1 MQKFL
6 DTLYPILVFLDG
18 KKNYIAGAILLT
30 NSFLGLKH
38 VYDGDTVAYVAAM
51 TALLMGG
58 AEYSTVKLGARK

>member
-1 MQKFL
+1 MQAL
-6 DTLYPILVFLDG
+6 QEILMWLDG

-30 NSFLGLKH
+30 NSFLGLQG
-38 VYDGDTVAYVAAM
+38 VYDGNTVAYVAAM